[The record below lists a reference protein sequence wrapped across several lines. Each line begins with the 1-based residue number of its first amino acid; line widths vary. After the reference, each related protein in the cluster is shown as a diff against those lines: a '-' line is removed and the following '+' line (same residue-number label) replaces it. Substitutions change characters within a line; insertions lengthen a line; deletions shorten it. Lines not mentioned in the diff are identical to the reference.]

1 MSNETI
7 SMFMTR
13 NEGYIGGPYEG
24 GGNGKGRAETH
35 LGMGGYPGI
44 AEDSTST
51 YAGVRA
57 VPVVSSSYSSKQSK
71 TRKFSMLEDNKPWWQ
86 SKTVISVGVM
96 MLGMGLKQLG
106 FDTGGLESD
115 ITSIV
120 LDGAMVVAG
129 AVAIWGR
136 ITATKAL
143 S

>member
-1 MSNETI
+1 
-7 SMFMTR
+7 
-13 NEGYIGGPYEG
+13 
-24 GGNGKGRAETH
+24 
-35 LGMGGYPGI
+35 
-44 AEDSTST
+44 
-51 YAGVRA
+51 
-57 VPVVSSSYSSKQSK
+57 
-71 TRKFSMLEDNKPWWQ
+71 MLEDNKPWWQ

-106 FDTGGLESD
+106 FDTGGLEAD